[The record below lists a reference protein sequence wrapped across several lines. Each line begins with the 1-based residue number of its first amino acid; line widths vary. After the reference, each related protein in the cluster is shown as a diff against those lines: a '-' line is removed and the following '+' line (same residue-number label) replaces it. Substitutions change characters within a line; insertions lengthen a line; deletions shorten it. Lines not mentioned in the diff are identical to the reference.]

1 MKKALLILAS
11 LSSALYAQNLS
22 YSYSNEFETVKKHRD
37 KGFYK
42 FSNEEYAEVYLQ
54 KDEKDLV
61 FQIFDKNFQNV
72 TKTVTAEFPEFEK
85 HPTDEG
91 FFSVKMISIG
101 SSLHGTEKLKPNV

>member
-1 MKKALLILAS
+1 MKKALLILISISSS
-11 LSSALYAQNLS
+11 LFAQTLS
-22 YSYSNEFETVKKHRD
+22 YSFSNEFETVKKYRD

-42 FSNEEYAEVYLQ
+42 FNSEEYAEVYLQ

-72 TKTVTAEFPEFEK
+72 KKTATATLPEFEK

-91 FFSVKMISIG
+91 FFSE
-101 SSLHGTEKLKPNV
+101 TEEKGDYKP